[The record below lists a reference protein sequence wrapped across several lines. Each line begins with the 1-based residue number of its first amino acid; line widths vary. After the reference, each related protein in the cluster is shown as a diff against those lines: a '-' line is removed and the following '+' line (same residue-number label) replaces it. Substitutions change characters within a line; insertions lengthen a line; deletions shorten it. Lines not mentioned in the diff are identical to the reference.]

1 MSTFSDLYGD
11 ALKYALSS
19 DTTAAKRFVNET
31 RRELAY
37 LASQVVTVSAVTMTS
52 SANNYDLS
60 AAPFT
65 FTDMLALRQI
75 VYNDSSGY
83 SNVLEDSGL
92 DYILNRQ
99 QSVAVAPP
107 ISYALEGAYKIYFD
121 ATVSANSV
129 ITFHWVPTPAD
140 LTSDSSTPSEIAS
153 VWHYIISDGA
163 AAKLA
168 REDSPELAMNLQGRF
183 EQGLDKVRAHTNRR
197 KGTRPAR
204 IMAGYP
210 GRNGRL
216 REPHDRSQYPVY

>member
-19 DTTAAKRFVNET
+19 DTTSAKRFVNET

-60 AAPFT
+60 AAPFS

-75 VYNDSSGY
+75 VYNDTSGY
-83 SNVLEDSGL
+83 VNVLEDSGL

-99 QSVAVAPP
+99 QTVSVAPP
-107 ISYALEGAYKIYFD
+107 ISYALEGAYRIYFD
-121 ATVSANSV
+121 ATVASGSAM
-129 ITFHWVPTPAD
+129 TFHWVPTPSD
-140 LTSDSSTPSEIAS
+140 LSSDSSTPTEIPT

-168 REDSPELAMNLQGRF
+168 REDSPELAATLQQRYEFGC
-183 EQGLDKVRAHTNRR
+183 DKVRAHTNRR

-210 GRNGRL
+210 GRAGRL